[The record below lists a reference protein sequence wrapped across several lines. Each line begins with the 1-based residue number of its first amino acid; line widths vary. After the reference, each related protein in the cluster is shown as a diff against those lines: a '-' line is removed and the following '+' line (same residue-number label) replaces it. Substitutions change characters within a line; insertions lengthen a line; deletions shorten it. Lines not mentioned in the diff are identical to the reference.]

1 MRYTAYVI
9 GIVVA
14 AVLAVAATVQVSQQQ
29 QHTSGHTSGDGVGTI
44 PMHPISHGG
53 STIVVHITSGDP
65 KDARHMLSAEMG
77 VRMALA
83 MQQQGKDVIVFL
95 DSYGTMLAPRNPTD
109 DRLKAL
115 NSDLQQFAM
124 QGGRVIVCPHCY
136 QVLGN
141 KAEDLTP
148 GFEWAGPGKMSKVW
162 SGNVI
167 VIDY

>member
-1 MRYTAYVI
+1 MRYTVYVL
-9 GIVVA
+9 GIAVA
-14 AVLAVAATVQVSQQQ
+14 AVLAIAATVQISQQQ
-29 QHTSGHTSGDGVGTI
+29 EHDSTHTSDTI

-53 STIVVHITSGDP
+53 PTIVIHIASGDP

-77 VRMALA
+77 VRMAIA

-95 DSYGTMLAPRNPTD
+95 DSYGTMLAPRNPAD
-109 DRLKAL
+109 SKLKAL
-115 NSDLQQFAM
+115 NEDLQQFAM

>member
-1 MRYTAYVI
+1 MKYTTYVI
-9 GIVVA
+9 GIAVAVV
-14 AVLAVAATVQVSQQQ
+14 LGVAATVQVSQQQ
-29 QHTSGHTSGDGVGTI
+29 QHGGHGSDSI
-44 PMHPISHGG
+44 PMHPISHGHQ
-53 STIVVHITSGDP
+53 TIVIHIASGDP
-65 KDARHMLSAEMG
+65 RDARHMMNAEMG
-77 VRMALA
+77 VRMAQA

-109 DRLKAL
+109 DKLKAL
-115 NSDLQQFAM
+115 NSDLQQFAA

-148 GFEWAGPGKMSKVW
+148 GFEWAGPGKMAKVW
-162 SGNVI
+162 SGHAI

>member
-1 MRYTAYVI
+1 MKYTTYVI
-9 GIVVA
+9 GIAVA
-14 AVLAVAATVQVSQQQ
+14 AVLAIAATIQVSQQQ
-29 QHTSGHTSGDGVGTI
+29 QQHDSHDSSSSI

-53 STIVVHITSGDP
+53 HTIVIHIASGDP

-109 DRLKAL
+109 DKLKAL

-124 QGGRVIVCPHCY
+124 EGGRVIVCPHCY

-148 GFEWAGPGKMSKVW
+148 GFEWAGPGKMAKVW
-162 SGNVI
+162 SGDVI

>member
-1 MRYTAYVI
+1 MRYTVYVL
-9 GIVVA
+9 GIAVA
-14 AVLAVAATVQVSQQQ
+14 AVLAVAATVQISQQQ
-29 QHTSGHTSGDGVGTI
+29 EHGSTHTSDTI

-53 STIVVHITSGDP
+53 PTIVIHIASGDP

-95 DSYGTMLAPRNPTD
+95 DSYGTMLAPRNPAD
-109 DRLKAL
+109 DKLKAL
-115 NSDLQQFAM
+115 NEDLQQFAM

>member
-1 MRYTAYVI
+1 MRYTVYVL
-9 GIVVA
+9 GIAVA
-14 AVLAVAATVQVSQQQ
+14 AVLAIAATVQVSQQQ
-29 QHTSGHTSGDGVGTI
+29 QQHGDNTSSGI

-53 STIVVHITSGDP
+53 PTIVVHISSGDP
-65 KDARHMLSAEMG
+65 NDPRHMLNAEMG

-109 DRLKAL
+109 NKLKAF
-115 NSDLQQFAM
+115 NADLQQFAM
-124 QGGRVIVCPHCY
+124 QGGRVVVCPHCY

-162 SGNVI
+162 SGNVV

>member
-1 MRYTAYVI
+1 MKYTTYAI

-14 AVLAVAATVQVSQQQ
+14 VVLGVAATVQVSQQQ
-29 QHTSGHTSGDGVGTI
+29 QHSDHDSSI

-53 STIVVHITSGDP
+53 HTIVIHIASGDP

-77 VRMALA
+77 VRMAQA

-109 DRLKAL
+109 DKLKAL

-141 KAEDLTP
+141 RAEDLTP
-148 GFEWAGPGKMSKVW
+148 GFEWAGPGKMAKIW
-162 SGNVI
+162 SGDVI

>member
-1 MRYTAYVI
+1 MKYTAYML
-9 GIVVA
+9 GIAVA
-14 AVLAVAATVQVSQQQ
+14 AVLAIAATVQVSQQQ
-29 QHTSGHTSGDGVGTI
+29 QQQMEHASEGI
-44 PMHPISHGG
+44 PMHPITHGG
-53 STIVVHITSGDP
+53 QTIVIHIASGDP
-65 KDARHMLSAEMG
+65 NDARHMLSAEMG
-77 VRMALA
+77 VRMAQA

-95 DSYGTMLAPRNPTD
+95 DSYGTMLAPRNPASD
-109 DRLKAL
+109 KLKAL
-115 NSDLQQFAM
+115 NSDLQQFAT

-148 GFEWAGPGKMSKVW
+148 GFEWGGPGKMSKVW

>member
-1 MRYTAYVI
+1 MRYTVYVL

-14 AVLAVAATVQVSQQQ
+14 VLAVVATVQVSQQQ
-29 QHTSGHTSGDGVGTI
+29 QHGAEEHGAGTI

-53 STIVVHITSGDP
+53 PTIVVHITSGDP

-109 DRLKAL
+109 SKLKAL

-162 SGNVI
+162 SGHVI